1 MLTRGFGQRLVERRV
16 QLFHFGTEAVNKCDA
31 QRKSGLLEGFAVI
44 RTDIRTIVKSREQ
57 VCEPD

>member
-1 MLTRGFGQRLVERRV
+1 MRRSAQERP
-16 QLFHFGTEAVNKCDA
+16 F
-31 QRKSGLLEGFAVI
+31 EGFAVI